1 MARPQQTYVR
11 FDRSA
16 RACTILAMNPIVRV
30 AVPRPLW
37 TLFDYSLPEGSPIP
51 KPGAR
56 VRVPFGS
63 SELIGLTVETS
74 DQAIDSANLKAVLE
88 VIDDAPVLQADVL
101 ELIRWAADYYH
112 HPIGDALFS
121 AVPAALRTGRSLQPI
136 QQRYWRLTAHAN
148 EVRMPARAARQHAA
162 LEALRAAGGCASREA
177 LAVAG
182 FDARVLS
189 GLAKKGLVEAA
200 SPPATEPPFGDT
212 IVGATIGK
220 PNFELT
226 EEQRAATAASR
237 AALGQFKCLLL
248 DGVTGSGKTEVYLQV
263 IESVLTSGGQAL
275 VLIPEIALTPQ
286 TLERFTHRFGGAAV
300 YHSGLTERERAQ
312 TWLQCRTGRARV
324 LIGTRSAI
332 FVPFATLALIVV
344 DEEHDGSFKQQ
355 DGFRYSARD
364 LAIKRAQL
372 LDIPLLMGTA
382 TPALET
388 LNNARRGRYR
398 HLRLTAR
405 PGAAKATAI
414 KLVDIRGLSLDDGLS
429 APLRSAIAAHLA
441 QGNQTLL
448 FINRRGYSP
457 SYLCT
462 RCGWCAGCP
471 RCESRLTLH
480 QTPRGLRCHHCGFV
494 SSLPT
499 QCPDCGS
506 PALRAVGVGTQ
517 RSEQGVARAFP
528 NVPVI
533 RIDRDTTRSA
543 RTMASHL
550 EMIGRGEP
558 AVLVGTQMLAK
569 GHHFPRVTLVGV
581 INADA
586 GFSSPDFRAPEH
598 TAQLIIQVAGRAGRA
613 ERPGEV
619 WIQTFNPDNPLLRAL
634 VEHGYEG
641 FATTELAHRA
651 AAGLPPMRAMALLKA
666 DGIDMDR
673 TLACLRTLT
682 EKRVDGADIEVL
694 GPTQA
699 PLARRA
705 RRYRCQTALLA
716 GDRVTLG
723 RALDD
728 LIAAHG
734 HSRFPGVRWSIDVD
748 PYDMF

>member
-1 MARPQQTYVR
+1 
-11 FDRSA
+11 
-16 RACTILAMNPIVRV
+16 MNVIVRV

-37 TLFDYSLPEGSPIP
+37 TLFDYLLPETSPVP
-51 KPGAR
+51 LPGVR
-56 VRVPFGS
+56 VRVPFGTA
-63 SELIGLTVETS
+63 ELVGLVVETLATDIVGADLKS
-74 DQAIDSANLKAVLE
+74 VREVVDQE
-88 VIDDAPVLQADVL
+88 PVLQADVF
-101 ELIRWAADYYH
+101 ELIQWAAAYYH
-112 HPIGDALFS
+112 HPPGDALFS
-121 AVPAALRTGRSLQPI
+121 AIPAALRTGRQLQPL
-136 QQRYWRLTAHAN
+136 QRRFWQLGTINDAVA
-148 EVRMPARAARQHAA
+148 AA
-162 LEALRAAGGCASREA
+162 LMRAPRQLAAIEQLRAAGGRASHESLIA
-177 LAVAG
+177 AG
-182 FDARVLS
+182 VDARVLS
-189 GLAKKGLVEAA
+189 GLVKKGVVEVA
-200 SPPATEPPFGDT
+200 SAPTATTFV
-212 IVGATIGK
+212 VGSPG
-220 PNFELT
+220 FELT
-226 EEQRAATAASR
+226 DEQQQATAAAR
-237 AALGQFKCLLL
+237 AALGKFESLLL

-263 IESVLTSGGQAL
+263 IESVLARGGQAL

-312 TWLQCRTGRARV
+312 TWLQCRSGQVRV

-332 FVPFATLALIVV
+332 FVPFASLGLIVV

-372 LDIPLLMGTA
+372 LEIPLLMGTA

-388 LNNARRGRYR
+388 LHNARRGRYR

-405 PGAAKATAI
+405 PGAAKPTTI
-414 KLVDIRGLSLDDGLS
+414 KLIDIRGLKLDDGLS
-429 APLRSAIAAHLA
+429 NPLRDAIAAHLA
-441 QGNQTLL
+441 QGNQALL

-480 QTPRGLRCHHCGFV
+480 QTPAGLRCHHCGFA
-494 SSLPT
+494 SPLLAR
-499 QCPDCGS
+499 CPDCGNPS
-506 PALRAVGVGTQ
+506 LRGVGIGTQ

-528 NVPVI
+528 HVPVL

-581 INADA
+581 LNADA
-586 GFSSPDFRAPEH
+586 GFTSPDFRAPEH
-598 TAQLIIQVAGRAGRA
+598 TAQLIIQVAGRSGRA

-619 WIQTFNPDNPLLRAL
+619 CIQTFNPDNPLLQAL
-634 VEHGYEG
+634 VAHGYEG
-641 FATTELAHRA
+641 FAATELTQRA
-651 AAGLPPMRAMALLKA
+651 AAGLPPYRAMALLKA
-666 DGIDMDR
+666 DGVDVER
-673 TLACLRTLT
+673 TLACLRSLV
-682 EKRVDGADIEVL
+682 EGLSGDSIEIL
-694 GPTQA
+694 GPAQA

-716 GDRVTLG
+716 RDRTRLG
-723 RALDD
+723 VALDE
-728 LIAAHG
+728 LVASHG
-734 HSRFPGVRWSIDVD
+734 QSRFPGVRWSIDVD